1 MRCPRCK
8 HPEDKVTDSRSSR
21 EDTVIRRRREC
32 LKCGFR
38 YTTYEKIEQED
49 LLVIKADGRRE
60 AFSRDKLRSGIVKA
74 CQKRPVSSDQIENE
88 VEAIIQELY
97 IRGGN
102 EIAASELGEIVME
115 RLKKLDPVA
124 YIRFA
129 SVYRR
134 FREVSDFV
142 SAAKN
147 FDNKEGEK
155 TEPKSSPAAEQEDK

>member
-8 HPEDKVTDSRSSR
+8 HPGDKVTDSRSSR

-74 CQKRPVSSDQIENE
+74 CQKRPISSDQIENE
-88 VEAIIQELY
+88 VEAIILDLY

-102 EIAASELGEIVME
+102 EISATELGEIVME
-115 RLKKLDPVA
+115 RLKKLDPIA

-134 FREVSDFV
+134 FQEVSDFV
-142 SAAKN
+142 SAAMN
-147 FDNKEGEK
+147 FDQQPVEK
-155 TEPKSSPAAEQEDK
+155 TDPKSPSPAAPDSK

>member
-74 CQKRPVSSDQIENE
+74 CQKRPISSDQIENE
-88 VEAIIQELY
+88 VEAIILDLY

-102 EIAASELGEIVME
+102 EISATELGEIVME
-115 RLKKLDPVA
+115 RLKKLDPIA

-134 FREVSDFV
+134 FQEVSDFV

-147 FDNKEGEK
+147 FDQQPVEK
-155 TEPKSSPAAEQEDK
+155 TDSKSPSPAAPDNK

>member
-88 VEAIIQELY
+88 VEAIIQDLY

-147 FDNKEGEK
+147 FDNKEEEK
-155 TEPKSSPAAEQEDK
+155 TEPKSSSASEQEDK

>member
-1 MRCPRCK
+1 M
-8 HPEDKVTDSRSSR
+8 
-21 EDTVIRRRREC
+21 
-32 LKCGFR
+32 
-38 YTTYEKIEQED
+38 
-49 LLVIKADGRRE
+49 IKADGCRE

-88 VEAIIQELY
+88 VEAIIQDLY

-147 FDNKEGEK
+147 FDNKEEEK
-155 TEPKSSPAAEQEDK
+155 TEPKSSSAAEQEDK